1 MFNESN
7 TVEAYLHDLLS
18 GLAKSPSPQPFSQGE
33 RGFTGVQQPR
43 AHYSPLPPGERPGV
57 RGLGW
62 HRVAGADIPRQPQ
75 DAFVEPWVREALIRL
90 NPEIAARPDLAD
102 EVLYRLRA
110 IVLSVRSDG
119 LIRANEEMT
128 AWLRGERSMPFG
140 ENNAHVPV
148 RLIDFDPSASSGL
161 DQNQYVV
168 TQQFTFRAGPPSPPA
183 PLPGGEGSKY
193 AERRADLVLLVNGFP
208 LVLIEAKTPTRAAVS
223 WVDGALQVHD
233 DYEKSVPELF
243 VCNVFSVATEGKEY
257 HYGSLGLPVKDWG
270 PWRPDSPL
278 PPGEGLG
285 VRERSPPGEG
295 SGVRERHDPLP
306 DDLKAFARQLRQ
318 GQTDAEQLIWRLLRD
333 RRLRGMKF
341 RRQHPVAPFVLD
353 FYCHEARLAVELDGG
368 QHVERT
374 ARDDERTAFLSRQG
388 IRVLRFWN
396 NDVLQNTEAVLE
408 AVWRALEKLPSSP
421 ALLPGGEGRKALTP
435 NPSPGGLR
443 SLTPNPSPGGRGEL
457 SGLQR
462 AAESM
467 LRPHV
472 VLDILASFTLFA
484 TDKKRRRIKIICRY
498 QQYEAANKIVE
509 RVLAGAPRKG
519 LIWHFQGSGKSL
531 LMVFAAQKLRLHPRL
546 KNPTVLIVVDRI
558 DLDTQITGTFT
569 GADIPNLE
577 KADSREK
584 LRQLLAQD
592 VRKIIIT
599 TIFKFADVDTEADG
613 VLNPRGN
620 IIALV
625 DEAHRTQEGDLGRK
639 MRDALPNAFLFGLTG
654 TPINR
659 FDRNTFYAFGADE
672 DEKGYLSR
680 YGFEES
686 IRDGATLKLHFEPR
700 LLELHIDKAAIDAAF
715 KEMTGGLSDLDRDTL
730 GKTAARMSVLV
741 KTPERIR
748 RVCEDIVQ
756 HFRNKVEPNGFKGQI
771 VTFDRE
777 SCLLYK
783 AELDK
788 LLPPE
793 ASAVVMTVNSNELA
807 YKPFA
812 RGRDEEERLLDRFR
826 DPGDPLQLL
835 IVTAKLLTGFD
846 APILQAMYL
855 DKPLRDHTLLQAI
868 CRVNR
873 TYSEQKTHGLIVDYL
888 GIFDDVARALEFDE
902 KGITAVVSNIQ
913 ELKDRLPEAMQ
924 KCLAFFAG
932 VDRGVE
938 GYEGLIAAQQCLP
951 NNEVRDHFAA
961 AYSLLGKLWE
971 AISPDPVL
979 GQYER
984 DYKWLSQVYQ
994 SVRPSSG
1001 HGKLIWHALGAKTIE
1016 LIHQNVHVDAVR
1028 DDLDTLVLDA
1038 DLLEA
1043 VLSNPN
1049 KTKEIEIKVARRLR
1063 RHLGNPKFKA
1073 LSERLDALRDRF
1085 ESGVLNSVEFLKAL
1099 LQLAREV
1106 LQAEKE
1112 TPPEEDEDRGK
1123 AALTDLFNEVKT
1135 AETPILVERVVA
1147 DIDEIVRQ
1155 VRFDGWQATSAGE
1168 RLVKQALRK
1177 TLFKYRLHA
1186 DEELFEKAYSY
1197 IRQYY

>member
-1 MFNESN
+1 MRRVQVAFNESN
-7 TVEAYLHDLLS
+7 TVEAYLYDLLS
-18 GLAKSPSPQPFSQGE
+18 GPAKPIPANVVQE
-33 RGFTGVQQPR
+33 REATYGRSHKGI
-43 AHYSPLPPGERPGV
+43 
-57 RGLGW
+57 GW
-62 HRVAGADIPRQPQ
+62 RRVASADIPRQHQ
-75 DAFVEPWVREALIRL
+75 DVLVESWVREALIRL
-90 NPEIAARPDLAD
+90 NPEIAAQPDRAD
-102 EVLYRLRA
+102 EVLYKLRA
-110 IVLSVRSDG
+110 IVLAVRSDG
-119 LIRANEEMT
+119 LIRANEEFT

-140 ENNAHVPV
+140 QNNEHVPV
-148 RLIDFDPSASSGL
+148 RLIDFDNL

-168 TQQFTFRAGPPSPPA
+168 TQQFTFRAGS
-183 PLPGGEGSKY
+183 
-193 AERRADLVLLVNGFP
+193 AERRADLVLLVNGLP
-208 LVLIEAKTPTRAAVS
+208 LVLIEAKTPTRSAVS

-233 DYEKSVPELF
+233 DYEKHVPELF

-257 HYGSLGLPVKDWG
+257 RYGSLGLPIKDWG
-270 PWRPDSPL
+270 PWNLEDDGDALKHPL
-278 PPGEGLG
+278 KGL
-285 VRERSPPGEG
+285 
-295 SGVRERHDPLP
+295 
-306 DDLKAFARQLRQ
+306 
-318 GQTDAEQLIWRLLRD
+318 
-333 RRLRGMKF
+333 
-341 RRQHPVAPFVLD
+341 
-353 FYCHEARLAVELDGG
+353 
-368 QHVERT
+368 
-374 ARDDERTAFLSRQG
+374 
-388 IRVLRFWN
+388 
-396 NDVLQNTEAVLE
+396 
-408 AVWRALEKLPSSP
+408 KL
-421 ALLPGGEGRKALTP
+421 
-435 NPSPGGLR
+435 
-443 SLTPNPSPGGRGEL
+443 
-457 SGLQR
+457 

-472 VLDILASFTLFA
+472 VLDILANFTLFA
-484 TDKKRRRIKIICRY
+484 TNKKKQRIKIICRY

-509 RVLAGAPRKG
+509 RVLAGYPKKG

-546 KNPTVLIVVDRI
+546 KNPTVLIVVDRV

-577 KADSREK
+577 KADSRDK

-599 TIFKFADVDTEADG
+599 TIFKFGEADG
-613 VLNPRGN
+613 VLNDRGN

-659 FDRNTFYAFGADE
+659 FDRNTFYAFGAEE
-672 DEKGYLSR
+672 DDKGYLSR

-700 LLELHIDKAAIDAAF
+700 LLELHIDKVAIDAAF
-715 KEMTGGLSDLDRDTL
+715 KEMTGGLSDLDRDNL
-730 GKTAARMSVLV
+730 GKTAAKMAVLV

-756 HFRNKVEPNGFKGQI
+756 HFQSKVEPNGFKGQI

-783 AELDK
+783 QELDK
-788 LLPPE
+788 LLPSE
-793 ASAVVMTVNSNELA
+793 ASDIVMTVNANEPQYKA
-807 YKPFA
+807 YA
-812 RGRDEEERLLDRFR
+812 RTRDEEERLLDRFR
-826 DPGDPLQLL
+826 DPNDPLKLI
-835 IVTAKLLTGFD
+835 IVTSKLLTGFD

-888 GIFDDVARALEFDE
+888 GIFDDVAKALEFDD
-902 KGITAVVSNIQ
+902 KSVTAVVSNIQ

-932 VDRGVE
+932 VDRTIE

-951 NNEVRDHFAA
+951 NNEVRDNFATE
-961 AYSLLGKLWE
+961 YSLLNKLWE
-971 AISPDPVL
+971 AISPDPIL
-979 GQYER
+979 GEHEK

-994 SVRPSSG
+994 SVQPSSG
-1001 HGKLIWHALGAKTIE
+1001 HGKLIWHSLGAKTIE

-1043 VLSNPN
+1043 VLSNPDP
-1049 KTKEIEIKVARRLR
+1049 KKAKEIEIKVARRLR
-1063 RHLGNPKFKA
+1063 KHLGNPKFKA

-1085 ESGVLNSVEFLKAL
+1085 ESGVLNSVEFLKQL
-1099 LQLAREV
+1099 LQLAKEV

-1123 AALTDLFNEVKT
+1123 AALTELFNEVKT
-1135 AETPILVERVVA
+1135 AETPIMVERVVA
-1147 DIDEIVRQ
+1147 DIDEIVRL
-1155 VRFDGWQATSAGE
+1155 VRFPGWQDTLAGE
-1168 RLVKQALRK
+1168 REIKKALRK
-1177 TLFKYRLHA
+1177 SLFKYKLHA
-1186 DEELFEKAYSY
+1186 DEDLFEKAYSY

>member
-1 MFNESN
+1 MSFTESN
-7 TVEAYLHDLLS
+7 TVEAYLYDLLS
-18 GLAKSPSPQPFSQGE
+18 GPAKPVTANAVQEPQAAYGRSHKGI
-33 RGFTGVQQPR
+33 
-43 AHYSPLPPGERPGV
+43 
-57 RGLGW
+57 GW
-62 HRVAGADIPRQPQ
+62 RRVASAEIPRQHQ
-75 DAFVEPWVREALIRL
+75 DVLVESWVREALIRL
-90 NPEIAARPDLAD
+90 NPEIAAQPDRAD
-102 EVLYRLRA
+102 EVLYKLRA
-110 IVLSVRSDG
+110 IVLAVRSDG
-119 LIRANEEMT
+119 LIRANEEFT

-140 ENNAHVPV
+140 QNNEHVPIC
-148 RLIDFDPSASSGL
+148 LIDFDNL
-161 DQNQYVV
+161 EQNQYVV
-168 TQQFTFRAGPPSPPA
+168 TQQFTFRAGS
-183 PLPGGEGSKY
+183 
-193 AERRADLVLLVNGFP
+193 AERRADLVLLVNGLP
-208 LVLIEAKTPTRAAVS
+208 LVLIEAKTPTRSAVS

-233 DYEKSVPELF
+233 DYEKHVPELF

-257 HYGSLGLPVKDWG
+257 RYGSLGLPIKDWG
-270 PWRPDSPL
+270 PWNLEDDGDALKHPL
-278 PPGEGLG
+278 KGL
-285 VRERSPPGEG
+285 
-295 SGVRERHDPLP
+295 
-306 DDLKAFARQLRQ
+306 
-318 GQTDAEQLIWRLLRD
+318 
-333 RRLRGMKF
+333 
-341 RRQHPVAPFVLD
+341 
-353 FYCHEARLAVELDGG
+353 
-368 QHVERT
+368 
-374 ARDDERTAFLSRQG
+374 
-388 IRVLRFWN
+388 
-396 NDVLQNTEAVLE
+396 
-408 AVWRALEKLPSSP
+408 KL
-421 ALLPGGEGRKALTP
+421 
-435 NPSPGGLR
+435 
-443 SLTPNPSPGGRGEL
+443 
-457 SGLQR
+457 

-472 VLDILASFTLFA
+472 VLDILANFTLFA
-484 TDKKRRRIKIICRY
+484 TNKKKQRIKIICRY

-509 RVLAGAPRKG
+509 RVLTGYPKKG

-546 KNPTVLIVVDRI
+546 KNPTVLIVVDRV

-577 KADSREK
+577 KADSRDK

-599 TIFKFADVDTEADG
+599 TIFKFGEADG
-613 VLNPRGN
+613 VLNDRGN

-659 FDRNTFYAFGADE
+659 FDRNTFYAFGAEE
-672 DEKGYLSR
+672 DDKGYLSR

-715 KEMTGGLSDLDRDTL
+715 KEMTGGLSDLDRDNL
-730 GKTAARMSVLV
+730 GKTAAKMAVLV

-756 HFRNKVEPNGFKGQI
+756 HFQSKVEPNGFKGQI

-783 AELDK
+783 QELDK

-793 ASAVVMTVNSNELA
+793 ASDIVMTVNANEPQYKA
-807 YKPFA
+807 YA
-812 RGRDEEERLLDRFR
+812 RTRDEEERLLDRFR
-826 DPGDPLQLL
+826 DPNDPLKLI
-835 IVTAKLLTGFD
+835 IVTSKLLTGFD

-888 GIFDDVARALEFDE
+888 GIFDDVAKALEFDD
-902 KGITAVVSNIQ
+902 KSVTAVVSNIQ

-924 KCLAFFAG
+924 KCLAFFVG
-932 VDRGVE
+932 VDRTVE

-951 NNEVRDHFAA
+951 NNEVCDNFAVE
-961 AYSLLGKLWE
+961 YSLLNKLWE
-971 AISPDPVL
+971 AISPDPIL
-979 GQYER
+979 GEYEK

-994 SVRPSSG
+994 SVQPSSG
-1001 HGKLIWHALGAKTIE
+1001 HGKLIWHSLGAKTIE

-1043 VLSNPN
+1043 VLSNPDP
-1049 KTKEIEIKVARRLR
+1049 KKAKEIEIKVARRLR
-1063 RHLGNPKFKA
+1063 KHLGNPKFKA

-1085 ESGVLNSVEFLKAL
+1085 ESGVLNSVEFLKQL
-1099 LQLAREV
+1099 LQLAKEV

-1123 AALTDLFNEVKT
+1123 AALTELFNEVKT
-1135 AETPILVERVVA
+1135 AETPIMVERVVA
-1147 DIDEIVRQ
+1147 DIDEIVRL
-1155 VRFDGWQATSAGE
+1155 VRFPGWQDTLAGE
-1168 RLVKQALRK
+1168 REIKKALRK
-1177 TLFKYRLHA
+1177 SLFKYKLHA